1 MVPVQFITRLIT
13 GGFAGAALA
22 TAWGYP
28 FGGLGAGLIGAVLG
42 TLGGYHLRRKLSDRE
57 GLDLPV
63 ALTEDVV
70 AVLGGFAIA
79 ALTAT
84 L

>member
-1 MVPVQFITRLIT
+1 MQFITRLIT
-13 GGFAGAALA
+13 GGFSGAALA
-22 TAWGYP
+22 TAWGSHSVVSAP
-28 FGGLGAGLIGAVLG
+28 GLIGAVLG
-42 TLGGYHLRRKLSDRE
+42 TLGGYRLRRKLSDKE
-57 GLDLPV
+57 GIDLPV

-79 ALTAT
+79 ALTAASVT